1 MAVDGCVD
9 LDELV
14 TLQKYTG
21 VFRSAARW
29 LSSQA
34 PPLVTRNVE
43 GFELS
48 SSGSSGG
55 SQHQRP
61 VVVLIGWLNAKRKH
75 LRKYQELYCGR
86 GMDVLTMPVS
96 PIHVVRPRT
105 GVTYTRKLL
114 KVLQVGMGK
123 ENAPGLYWRFSCHTC
138 VWLVFPLLTCFV
150 LVFLLL
156 YLCGSGVSLV
166 ALVFLLL
173 CLCCTGVSLVM
184 PVLYWCFCLATPEC
198 CAHSVSSQGDHCYI
212 KGCVH
217 GLTCV

>member
-1 MAVDGCVD
+1 M
-9 LDELV
+9 
-14 TLQKYTG
+14 
-21 VFRSAARW
+21 SAARW

-43 GFELS
+43 GFELCS
-48 SSGSSGG
+48 AGPPGS

-86 GMDVLTMPVS
+86 GLDVLTMPVS

-123 ENAPGLYWRFSCHTC
+123 ENAPVLYWCFSCHTC
-138 VWLVFPLLTCFV
+138 V
-150 LVFLLL
+150 
-156 YLCGSGVSLV
+156 
-166 ALVFLLL
+166 
-173 CLCCTGVSLVM
+173 
-184 PVLYWCFCLATPEC
+184 
-198 CAHSVSSQGDHCYI
+198 
-212 KGCVH
+212 
-217 GLTCV
+217 